1 MQRAKD
7 CPHSSKGTSFRY
19 DGQSNSFSE
28 GFSSL
33 LPTQE
38 TLVKATTESI
48 VPADW
53 NGIISSVELAT
64 ERAEMTFCNQ
74 RLLAAS
80 RRFSVFGEMKAQKLA
95 LWMQNNTFAL
105 DASLKKSIGS
115 KLGFLR
121 GNQESNR
128 RKFEIHDR
136 SWRVKTI

>member
-1 MQRAKD
+1 M
-7 CPHSSKGTSFRY
+7 
-19 DGQSNSFSE
+19 
-28 GFSSL
+28 